1 MVDNKLLENVRGHF
15 NIHPN
20 VSHYYPALSHQA
32 SLEALID
39 CVENVEGIG
48 LLVAPPGNG
57 KSLLCNVLMKKVQG
71 SFHRV
76 VLNHTGFDGC
86 RALLQCILFQL
97 RQPYRGMDEQEVR
110 LALQNFLVAD
120 GFATNPLLL
129 IVDEA
134 HLLNADLLEELR
146 LLTNWHWHNHSLVR
160 LVLAGNPGLEEK
172 LTNPQLDSFN
182 QRVSR
187 RCYLTPFDGKE
198 TVEYITRRLQS
209 MGSGFDH
216 LFTTDAMEK
225 VHRIT
230 SGNPRNVHLLCDE
243 TLKLSAARTR
253 VPVTS
258 SLVEEAWSEL
268 QQFSTP
274 LSVETGQNVIDS
286 RSRVVEFGSSSQS
299 FDEKLKALPT
309 KEQQTELEIADKG
322 DISRE
327 FSHSGTSLRSEE
339 KDRSLK
345 SPAQSVPVSE
355 SWGDHET
362 LLKIEH
368 LSDRAGTTKTFVPKQ
383 NSEDVMEY
391 ANSQV
396 SNFSMDCLSDV
407 SKAPWWQSTVE
418 NEEELSLIES
428 ESSLSQFTADDRP
441 DSDSIN
447 NVPIE
452 KIESEQPGLEDVL
465 VESDQCWIG
474 EHVNIDS
481 NIVTEPQ
488 PLSASDQETFHEGQS
503 DSLARSETVFP
514 DTRVAMNQRYVSSAG
529 TTRSSRPRRWLVPY
543 CGTKKAA
550 T

>member
-20 VSHYYPALSHQA
+20 VSHYYPALSHQS

-48 LLVAPPGNG
+48 LLVAPPGIG

-86 RALLQCILFQL
+86 RALLQSILFQL

-187 RCYLTPFDGKE
+187 RCYLTPFGGKE
-198 TVEYITRRLQS
+198 TVEYITHRLRS

-216 LFTTDAMEK
+216 LFTADAMEK

-230 SGNPRNVHLLCDE
+230 SGNLRNVHLLCD
-243 TLKLSAARTR
+243 
-253 VPVTS
+253 
-258 SLVEEAWSEL
+258 
-268 QQFSTP
+268 
-274 LSVETGQNVIDS
+274 
-286 RSRVVEFGSSSQS
+286 
-299 FDEKLKALPT
+299 
-309 KEQQTELEIADKG
+309 
-322 DISRE
+322 
-327 FSHSGTSLRSEE
+327 
-339 KDRSLK
+339 
-345 SPAQSVPVSE
+345 
-355 SWGDHET
+355 
-362 LLKIEH
+362 
-368 LSDRAGTTKTFVPKQ
+368 
-383 NSEDVMEY
+383 
-391 ANSQV
+391 
-396 SNFSMDCLSDV
+396 
-407 SKAPWWQSTVE
+407 
-418 NEEELSLIES
+418 
-428 ESSLSQFTADDRP
+428 
-441 DSDSIN
+441 
-447 NVPIE
+447 
-452 KIESEQPGLEDVL
+452 
-465 VESDQCWIG
+465 
-474 EHVNIDS
+474 
-481 NIVTEPQ
+481 
-488 PLSASDQETFHEGQS
+488 
-503 DSLARSETVFP
+503 
-514 DTRVAMNQRYVSSAG
+514 
-529 TTRSSRPRRWLVPY
+529 
-543 CGTKKAA
+543 
-550 T
+550 

>member
-20 VSHYYPALSHQA
+20 VSHYYPALSHQS

-86 RALLQCILFQL
+86 RALLQSILFQL

-134 HLLNADLLEELR
+134 HLLNAELLEELR

-198 TVEYITRRLQS
+198 TVEYITHRLRS

-216 LFTTDAMEK
+216 LFTADAVEK

-230 SGNPRNVHLLCDE
+230 SGNPRNIHLLCDE

-258 SLVEEAWSEL
+258 SLVEEAWTEL

-274 LSVETGQNVIDS
+274 LSVETDQNVIDS
-286 RSRVVEFGSSSQS
+286 RSRVVEFGSSRQS
-299 FDEKLKALPT
+299 FDEKLKALPI
-309 KEQQTELEIADKG
+309 KEQQTELEIADK
-322 DISRE
+322 DEISRE
-327 FSHSGTSLRSEE
+327 ISHLGTSLMGEE
-339 KDRSLK
+339 GDLLLK
-345 SPAQSVPVSE
+345 SQTQSVPVSE
-355 SWGDHET
+355 SWCDNET
-362 LLKIEH
+362 LLKVERV
-368 LSDRAGTTKTFVPKQ
+368 SDRVGTTKTFVPKQ
-383 NSEDVMEY
+383 NAKDITENAS
-391 ANSQV
+391 SQV

-407 SKAPWWQSTVE
+407 SKAPWWKSTVE
-418 NEEELSLIES
+418 NAEEPSLIES
-428 ESSLSQFTADDRP
+428 ESSLSQFTADDEP
-441 DSDSIN
+441 DSDRIN
-447 NVPIE
+447 TIPIE
-452 KIESEQPGLEDVL
+452 KMESEKPGLEDVV
-465 VESDQCWIG
+465 VETDQCWIG
-474 EHVNIDS
+474 EHVNIDA
-481 NIVTEPQ
+481 NVVTEPQ
-488 PLSASDQETFHEGQS
+488 PLSASDQETFQEGQS
-503 DSLARSETVFP
+503 DSLVQFETVLP
-514 DTRVAMNQRYVSSAG
+514 DSRVAMSQRYVSSAG
-529 TTRSSRPRRWLVPY
+529 TSHSSRPRRWLVPY
-543 CGTKKAA
+543 CGAKKAG

>member
-20 VSHYYPALSHQA
+20 VSHYYPALSHQS

-86 RALLQCILFQL
+86 RALLQSILFQL

-134 HLLNADLLEELR
+134 HLLNAELLEELR
-146 LLTNWHWHNHSLVR
+146 LLTNWQWHNHSLVR

-198 TVEYITRRLQS
+198 TVEYITHRLRS

-216 LFTTDAMEK
+216 LFTSDAMEK

-230 SGNPRNVHLLCDE
+230 SGNPRNVHLLCDQ

-258 SLVEEAWSEL
+258 SLVEEAWTEL

-274 LSVETGQNVIDS
+274 LSVETDQNVID
-286 RSRVVEFGSSSQS
+286 RSSKVVEFGSSRQS
-299 FDEKLKALPT
+299 FDEKLKALPI
-309 KEQQTELEIADKG
+309 KEQQTELEIADKEE
-322 DISRE
+322 ISRE
-327 FSHSGTSLRSEE
+327 IPHLGTSLMGEE
-339 KDRSLK
+339 GDLLLESQT
-345 SPAQSVPVSE
+345 QSVPVSE
-355 SWGDHET
+355 SWCDNET
-362 LLKIEH
+362 LLKVERV
-368 LSDRAGTTKTFVPKQ
+368 SDRVGTTKTFVPKQ
-383 NSEDVMEY
+383 DAKDITGNTS
-391 ANSQV
+391 SQV

-407 SKAPWWQSTVE
+407 SKAPWWKSTVE
-418 NEEELSLIES
+418 NAEEPSLIES
-428 ESSLSQFTADDRP
+428 ESSLSQFTADDEP
-441 DSDSIN
+441 DSDRVNTI
-447 NVPIE
+447 PIE
-452 KIESEQPGLEDVL
+452 KIESEKPRVQDVV
-465 VESDQCWIG
+465 VETDQCWIG
-474 EHVNIDS
+474 EHVNIDA
-481 NIVTEPQ
+481 NVVTESQ
-488 PLSASDQETFHEGQS
+488 PLSASDQETFQEGQS
-503 DSLARSETVFP
+503 DSLVQSETVLP
-514 DTRVAMNQRYVSSAG
+514 DSRVAVSQRYVSSAE
-529 TTRSSRPRRWLVPY
+529 TSRSSRPRRWLVPY
-543 CGTKKAA
+543 CGARKSGT
-550 T
+550 